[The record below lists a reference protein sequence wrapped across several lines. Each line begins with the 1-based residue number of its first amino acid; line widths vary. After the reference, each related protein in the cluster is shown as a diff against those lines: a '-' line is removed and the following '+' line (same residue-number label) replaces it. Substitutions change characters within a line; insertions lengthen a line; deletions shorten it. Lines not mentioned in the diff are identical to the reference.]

1 MGPANKEVILVF
13 IARLTNA
20 PCPVETTQNSYIQRA
35 HLLQIHW
42 ILLTFFHLCLN
53 INTSRHAELGLNKLK
68 EWDYG
73 CYHAPSISLNSRQ
86 SNYQLLSSLSSETNQ
101 RGSIIAVKPVRG
113 EKKKK
118 KEGQIKKIIVAK
130 STVQVCISERTMC
143 HAVLKRDKQWLHMDM
158 HMFCTT
164 PKTFGMGHT

>member
-20 PCPVETTQNSYIQRA
+20 PCPVEMTQNSYIQRA
-35 HLLQIHW
+35 HLSQIHW

-73 CYHAPSISLNSRQ
+73 CYRAPWISLNSRQ

-101 RGSIIAVKPVRG
+101 RGSIIAVKPVR
-113 EKKKK
+113 EKRKRH
-118 KEGQIKKIIVAK
+118 IKKNNSSK
-130 STVQVCISERTMC
+130 TTVQVCISKRTMG
-143 HAVLKRDKQWLHMDM
+143 HAALQRYKQWLHMDA
-158 HMFCTT
+158 HIFWIT
-164 PKTFGMGHT
+164 P